1 MSMIFITSVPVQV
14 VQKTSHTFAVVHS
27 NQESCYTTQPAKVI
41 KHYFTLFHVD
51 FKHGKF
57 IKH

>member
-1 MSMIFITSVPVQV
+1 MIFITSVPVQV
-14 VQKTSHTFAVVHS
+14 VQKTSHMFAAVHS

-51 FKHGKF
+51 FKHGQFFKR
-57 IKH
+57 